1 MSNDEQ
7 EDEVNLVLPYVVS
20 EPTSSPQRNK
30 FGKIS
35 RLTEAERLRHDAIKN
50 LNIDPIT
57 YPHTIHRKRHVG
69 KKSLFATSHD
79 DISMSTSSDS
89 ELFTDDPLYDEE
101 RDLIPKLLGQTT
113 HDIKA
118 PTRQVFEYV
127 YKNFTDSSACKYL
140 ENIQPWLYFR

>member
-20 EPTSSPQRNK
+20 EPTSLPQRNK
-30 FGKIS
+30 FSKIA

-57 YPHTIHRKRHVG
+57 FPHKIHRKRHVKS
-69 KKSLFATSHD
+69 KKSLFASSHD
-79 DISMSTSSDS
+79 DVSMSTSSDS

-101 RDLIPKLLGQTT
+101 RDFIPTG
-113 HDIKA
+113 
-118 PTRQVFEYV
+118 
-127 YKNFTDSSACKYL
+127 TDY
-140 ENIQPWLYFR
+140 R

>member
-1 MSNDEQ
+1 MSNDER

-35 RLTEAERLRHDAIKN
+35 RLTEAEGLRHDTIKN

-69 KKSLFATSHD
+69 KKVTFC
-79 DISMSTSSDS
+79 
-89 ELFTDDPLYDEE
+89 
-101 RDLIPKLLGQTT
+101 
-113 HDIKA
+113 
-118 PTRQVFEYV
+118 
-127 YKNFTDSSACKYL
+127 NF
-140 ENIQPWLYFR
+140 P